1 MVDLREKVV
10 QDRGVIAKIQSVIPG
25 FSGYR
30 ANEDLRAADNM
41 VRIQVADR
49 LGSIRGDL
57 EACRAILTDNGQFE
71 GLDKI
76 GVLVSKFKAVEGE
89 IRHAPQGY
97 SGIDA
102 RLKIGEAQ
110 LNKLYE
116 YDLSLTTLLAEI
128 KAAVDKMKAATATG
142 GSEYKEA
149 LNTLAIK
156 LDGLQGTNKRRM
168 AFITGIEV

>member
-10 QDRGVIAKIQSVIPG
+10 QDRGIIAKIQSVIPG

-41 VRIQVADR
+41 LRIQVADR
-49 LGSIRGDL
+49 LASIRGDL
-57 EACRAILTDNGQFE
+57 EACRAILMDNGQFE

-76 GVLVSKFKAVEGE
+76 GVLVGKFKTIEGE
-89 IRHAPQGY
+89 IRHAAQGY

-102 RLKIGEAQ
+102 RIKVGEAQ

-116 YDLSLTTLLAEI
+116 YDLSMTELLTEIGAEVGKIKSLA
-128 KAAVDKMKAATATG
+128 AAG
-142 GSEYKEA
+142 GPDYRQA
-149 LNTLAIK
+149 MAQLAIK
-156 LDGLQGTNKRRM
+156 LDGMQGTNKRRM
-168 AFITGIEV
+168 AAITGTEV

>member
-10 QDRGVIAKIQSVIPG
+10 QDRGIIAKIQSVIPG

-41 VRIQVADR
+41 LRIQVADR
-49 LGSIRGDL
+49 LASIRGDF
-57 EACRAILTDNGQFE
+57 EGCRAILSDNGQFE

-76 GVLVSKFKAVEGE
+76 GTLVSKFKTVEGE
-89 IRHAPQGY
+89 IRHAAQGY

-102 RLKIGEAQ
+102 RIKVGESQ

-116 YDLSLTTLLAEI
+116 YDLSLSTLLIDITAEVGRI
-128 KAAVDKMKAATATG
+128 KSLAVAG
-142 GSEYKEA
+142 GPDYKQA
-149 LNTLAIK
+149 LASLAIK
-156 LDGLQGTNKRRM
+156 LDAVQGTNKRRM
-168 AFITGIEV
+168 AYITGTEV